1 MKRKISVLMVV
12 LLLAL
17 LTLTGCR
24 GARPLPEG
32 MEEEAVGEAAREIV
46 ALLVD
51 GNYQEVAD
59 SFRPEV
65 KEEYS
70 VTADTVKAMMDTVAE
85 AGGYV
90 KTTRTLVVGGDS
102 KKFTEPYAATAV
114 YCEHQSK
121 DVIYEISFDADLKV
135 IGLQVKQK

>member
-1 MKRKISVLMVV
+1 MKRKISVLMAV

-65 KEEYS
+65 KE
-70 VTADTVKAMMDTVAE
+70 
-85 AGGYV
+85 
-90 KTTRTLVVGGDS
+90 
-102 KKFTEPYAATAV
+102 
-114 YCEHQSK
+114 
-121 DVIYEISFDADLKV
+121 
-135 IGLQVKQK
+135 